1 MKRTTHQRLGY
12 TKDLIQT
19 PNHTAQI
26 TCYGVLAIIQ
36 FIYHAHA
43 ERNSRRTRY
52 TVQQIRYKTSN
63 DPTRYNTLTHSVFL
77 PPLPCST
84 NRLPPPIPSSI
95 SVSCLQSSTHSSPAR
110 TSFSKILTPSTKS
123 SPSRTD
129 LTFSIS
135 SNPSPVS
142 SNSLSLSPSL
152 PPEVSSSLL
161 SPPLG

>member
-1 MKRTTHQRLGY
+1 MKCTTHRRLGY
-12 TKDLIQT
+12 TRDLIQP

-26 TCYGVLAIIQ
+26 TCFDVLAMIQ
-36 FIYHAHA
+36 FIYNAHA

-52 TVQQIRYKTSN
+52 TVQQIRYRTSN
-63 DPTRYNTLTHSVFL
+63 DPTRYSTLTHSVFL
-77 PPLPCST
+77 LPLPCST
-84 NRLPPPIPSSI
+84 NGLPSPIPSST
-95 SVSCLQSSTHSSPAR
+95 SAFRLQSSTHSSPAR
-110 TSFSKILTPSTKS
+110 TSFSKIFTPSTKS

-135 SNPSPVS
+135 SNSSPVS
-142 SNSLSLSPSL
+142 SDSLSLSPSL